1 MSNLRARL
9 NKLKGVEP
17 SVTPAAAE
25 VSALAEYQA
34 NIDESRLR
42 AAEARDRARNEVIE
56 TDWNSK
62 LDKANEIEAEVES
75 FLATR
80 KKGQGMKRGGSL
92 LVQVTDVHFGGT
104 VKGLEE
110 RDNANEYCLH
120 KAAHRLAVYAEEIL
134 FYAAAHGV
142 DELVIAFTGDIFD
155 SKVGKERK
163 DKMLHAEGTACS
175 AYLKGRDLIR
185 QFVDTFRESEL
196 FGSITLAG
204 IAGNEARLYDDR
216 GHGHVTASENWDS
229 LLNADLVA
237 WYAGSDVDLK
247 MRVNRCV
254 IEIQGWKVLLLH
266 GDQAIDKNLSQTRCY
281 SVLAQHKA
289 DFGISGH
296 IHSGLVTP
304 YWVRSASLIGTDAYA
319 GDGLALDG
327 MASQTI
333 FWLRPGK
340 RNTIQVDLQNA
351 DPDIEPFEVFDY
363 DGAFGAA
370 A

>member
-1 MSNLRARL
+1 MSDLRSRL
-9 NKLKGVEP
+9 NAIKGVA
-17 SVTPAAAE
+17 PAITE
-25 VSALAEYQA
+25 RPGLSTMAEYQA
-34 NIDESRLR
+34 NIDASRL
-42 AAEARDRARNEVIE
+42 AAIEARDRARDEAVE
-56 TDWNSK
+56 AEWNSK
-62 LDKANEIEAEVES
+62 LEKAEHIEAEVEVFIDS
-75 FLATR
+75 R
-80 KKGQGMKRGGSL
+80 RKGQGIRRGGSL

-110 RDNANEYCLH
+110 REDANEYCLE

-134 FYAAAHGV
+134 FYGAAHGCE
-142 DELVIAFTGDIFD
+142 ELVIAFTGDIFD

-185 QFVDTFRESEL
+185 QFIDTFRASEL
-196 FGSITLAG
+196 FGSITLCG

-216 GHGHVTASENWDS
+216 GHGHITASENWDS
-229 LLNADLVA
+229 LLNADLCA

-254 IEIQGWKVLLLH
+254 VEVQGWKVLLLH

-340 RNTIQVDLQNA
+340 RNTIQVDLQNP
-351 DPDIEPFEVFDY
+351 DEDIEPFKVFDY
-363 DGAFGAA
+363 DGAFGSAA
-370 A
+370 

>member
-1 MSNLRARL
+1 MSDLRSRL
-9 NKLKGVEP
+9 NAIKGVTP
-17 SVTPAAAE
+17 SVSERPGLSTM
-25 VSALAEYQA
+25 AEYQA
-34 NIDESRLR
+34 NIDASRL
-42 AAEARDRARNEVIE
+42 AAIEARDRARDEAVE
-56 TDWNSK
+56 AEWNST
-62 LDKANEIEAEVES
+62 LEKAEHIEAEVDV
-75 FLATR
+75 FLDSR
-80 KKGQGMKRGGSL
+80 RKGQGIRRGGSL

-110 RDNANEYCLH
+110 REDANEYCLE

-134 FYAAAHGV
+134 FYGAAHGCE
-142 DELVIAFTGDIFD
+142 ELVIAFTGDIFD

-185 QFVDTFRESEL
+185 QFIDTFRESEL
-196 FGSITLAG
+196 FGSITLCG

-216 GHGHVTASENWDS
+216 GHGHITASENWDS

-254 IEIQGWKVLLLH
+254 VEVQGWKVLLLH

-340 RNTIQVDLQNA
+340 RNTIQVDLQNP
-351 DPDIEPFEVFDY
+351 DEDIEPFKVFDY
-363 DGAFGAA
+363 DGAFGSAA
-370 A
+370 